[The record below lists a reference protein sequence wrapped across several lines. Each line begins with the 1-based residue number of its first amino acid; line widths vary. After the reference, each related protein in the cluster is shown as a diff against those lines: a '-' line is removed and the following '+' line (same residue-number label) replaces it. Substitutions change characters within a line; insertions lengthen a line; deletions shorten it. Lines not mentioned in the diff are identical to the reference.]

1 MTNFNCNKFFA
12 ILLLLT
18 VGVRSVGYSDES
30 VFTNNNS
37 ITNKLL
43 SVEKFVN
50 NGKFYI
56 NLEDGLEF
64 DFFNLKEFVNSGLF
78 ELNQDLV
85 IENTV
90 PAEGGNINPVVE
102 PLASFENTVG
112 GRMVVDRTE
121 NDFGYIA
128 IVAKDIKNQGTIVAT
143 NSNSIILN
151 ASISFSL
158 SFFSSKLRVFFSCL
172 KKLNLSFRALFHK
185 ILKKL
190 SEEPNFCVGRCHV
203 MSDFKKFSIS
213 T

>member
-78 ELNQDLV
+78 GLNQDLV
-85 IENTV
+85 LENTV

-143 NSNSIILN
+143 NSNSIIR
-151 ASISFSL
+151 FC
-158 SFFSSKLRVFFSCL
+158 SKR
-172 KKLNLSFRALFHK
+172 
-185 ILKKL
+185 
-190 SEEPNFCVGRCHV
+190 
-203 MSDFKKFSIS
+203 
-213 T
+213 